1 MMKEEEKL
9 LLLEDISARLPFGL
23 AFITKQGMI
32 EMDVINLAD
41 IYKVWAYKKRDKH
54 GNEIGLD
61 ARRSWCKLGKHGIP
75 EASHYL

>member
-1 MMKEEEKL
+1 MEEEEKL

-41 IYKVWAYKKRDKH
+41 RYKVWAYKKKDRH
-54 GNEIGLD
+54 GNEIGLN
-61 ARRSWCKLGKHGIP
+61 AETLKGERCLGKGLT
-75 EASHYL
+75 AVSL